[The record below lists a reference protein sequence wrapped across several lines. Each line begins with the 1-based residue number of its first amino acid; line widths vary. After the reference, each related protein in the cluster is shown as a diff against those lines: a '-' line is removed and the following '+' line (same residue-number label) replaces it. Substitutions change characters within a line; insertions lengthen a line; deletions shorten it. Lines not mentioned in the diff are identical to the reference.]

1 MHTRVSG
8 WEKDDYLTR
17 LVFRSLVIGDFNAI
31 YEYSRI
37 VCLRSCAT
45 AGDFDGR
52 SVYLNDRQMSRV
64 VSDRTRVFVNR
75 VAVLRKLFSSLCT
88 TT

>member
-1 MHTRVSG
+1 MHTRVFG
-8 WEKDDYLTR
+8 WGKDDYLTR

-45 AGDFDGR
+45 AGDFEGDLYLPTLMIDRCGLRLHKGLFESCGR
-52 SVYLNDRQMSRV
+52 L
-64 VSDRTRVFVNR
+64 
-75 VAVLRKLFSSLCT
+75 A
-88 TT
+88 